1 MLGLTTSG
9 AAGSDPAASP
19 FACAKSALCATGFW
33 SPVLP
38 MNTPARTQANTNNA
52 SRARI
57 GGSNL
62 LSRRNVSTT
71 PLPRSAAR
79 RPTHRKLATGGL
91 LSRLRRSRRCRFR
104 TRRHALRLEVDVSFY
119 LHRQIRFHGRTQR
132 RALCPSG
139 GSGGLLDIARV
150 VFTDDR
156 VAAVCNV
163 GYRHQPGEVTRSHQ
177 EVLHLIVC
185 PIELHCNGYDLVVAT
200 TGRGDRRFRVDR
212 ELGHLGS
219 VGDLLDLD
227 DERRNL
233 RLGRDS
239 LAEFEEL
246 AFDIRGISLDL
257 LELVYLLLQL
267 VELGLFVLPRL
278 GLFVKIV

>member
-19 FACAKSALCATGFW
+19 FACAKSALCSTGFL

-91 LSRLRRSRRCRFR
+91 LCGLCRSSRLRRSRRCRFR

-150 VFTDDR
+150 VLPMTGLR
-156 VAAVCNV
+156 Q
-163 GYRHQPGEVTRSHQ
+163 YVTS
-177 EVLHLIVC
+177 VIV
-185 PIELHCNGYDLVVAT
+185 T
-200 TGRGDRRFRVDR
+200 
-212 ELGHLGS
+212 
-219 VGDLLDLD
+219 
-227 DERRNL
+227 
-233 RLGRDS
+233 S
-239 LAEFEEL
+239 LA
-246 AFDIRGISLDL
+246 
-257 LELVYLLLQL
+257 
-267 VELGLFVLPRL
+267 RL
-278 GLFVKIV
+278 R